1 MADIVIDSIS
11 ADSSIGGLAEAD
23 VGAVQTGVSLSW
35 LQPLKAP
42 LISATAVSR
51 TKRFLPGDGG
61 YEFIDGDDTVSRQ
74 AGSTDER
81 PVLRCPDR

>member
-23 VGAVQTGVSLSW
+23 VGAVQTGESLSW

-42 LISATAVSR
+42 LIRTTATSR
-51 TKRFLPGDGG
+51 TESFLPEDGG
-61 YEFIDGDDTVSRQ
+61 CEFIDGDDTVGRQ

-81 PVLRCPDR
+81 PVLICPDR